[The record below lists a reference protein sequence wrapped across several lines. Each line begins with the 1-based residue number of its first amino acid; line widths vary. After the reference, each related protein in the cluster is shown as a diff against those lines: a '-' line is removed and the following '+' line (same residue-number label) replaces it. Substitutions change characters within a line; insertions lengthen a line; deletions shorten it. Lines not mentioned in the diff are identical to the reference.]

1 VVVGLH
7 EACDVEKSRHRGLH
21 RASAAD
27 RFMRWFAVACMLV
40 LTTFSPVMVAAA
52 APVATESMEAVVEAN
67 VVVHRAESI
76 EAYITV
82 HNTADVDQSIEVA
95 LASNHTGL
103 TFTGLPTEHELAANH
118 LRQITFTINA
128 SSDAPFTTHDLLL
141 QLTGTVDPSTPLEV
155 VMQVK
160 VAPYSNLSFGAE
172 GTSQFTV
179 DERVRTTVAVNMT
192 NGADILD
199 NVTFSLYSASG
210 WNWGWNMDVN
220 AQGHAYLN
228 LSSGELGYIYLW
240 VDVPAVVDGAPL
252 EGTGPRWTVSAVSG
266 IDNEAHIWNF
276 DLLMNQKRN
285 MSIDGVE
292 EQLSLAPGEDGRASV
307 TVRNTGNTPG
317 TVNLT
322 LLAVDAN
329 GQPISGMSSADRFNR
344 SGWTVAL
351 FGGLE
356 HVVLAPNESRTVEVG
371 IQAPNELS
379 GDFHVQFIGFSSG
392 APSLA
397 RTAMISATI
406 NRVSNASLLTDAM
419 GCTALNAQ
427 SMCNVTTSVTN
438 TGNAYDTLTLRVLG
452 VTDGFNITVNGTD
465 QAFFLP
471 GQTKSLGTLH
481 VEARSDLLAFTE
493 GTLSLE
499 VINDQGHTVS
509 QTNVSLRIAPLIRW
523 NLTVVEERVDARGQL
538 SIALEVRNDGNAADG
553 LLVQLQS
560 SHLIEMGLI
569 PPADAVWEEGV
580 ANPRSIELDAIPLGS
595 TFTLRAWADL
605 PQDQPTNGTVY
616 LNTTLRSRYTPEDA
630 FVHTS
635 TGDYLGTPWQS
646 SDESEE
652 GFNVGQAFALSV
664 AYLKAWSG
672 VLLALAFSV
681 GMVAAAVRARKR
693 RNEEQ
698 STLPYQKVNESADD
712 WMAKFNAAPASEAPP
727 SAPMPEAQP
736 MAAEAFEQAFRRQH
750 GHTAPSQ
757 APVNTA
763 LVSAAQL
770 VLEKRTDER
779 ELKRADDLLS
789 SLNRGE
795 TASPMMDL
803 PPPTPASPSSP
814 APAPST
820 PPSATVTTASHPT
833 PVVDDDLDF

>member
-1 VVVGLH
+1 
-7 EACDVEKSRHRGLH
+7 
-21 RASAAD
+21 
-27 RFMRWFAVACMLV
+27 MRWWVVACMLM
-40 LTTFSPVMVAAA
+40 LTTFSPAITVAAV
-52 APVATESMEAVVEAN
+52 PVVGENMEAVVETN
-67 VVVHRAESI
+67 VVVHRAETI
-76 EAYITV
+76 ETYITV
-82 HNTADVDQSIEVA
+82 HNTANEVQSIEVA

-103 TFTGLPTEHELAANH
+103 TFSGLPTEHELAANH
-118 LRQITFTINA
+118 LRQITFTIIA
-128 SSDAPFTTHDLLL
+128 TADAPFTTHELIL
-141 QLTGTVDPSTPLEV
+141 QLTGSVDPSTPLEV
-155 VMQVK
+155 VMRVK
-160 VAPYSNLSFGAE
+160 VAPYSNLSFGAQ

-192 NGADILD
+192 NGANIMD

-210 WNWGWNMDVN
+210 WNWGWDMDVN

-240 VDVPAVVDGAPL
+240 VDVPAVIDGAPL

-266 IDNEAHIWNF
+266 VDNEAHVWNF

-285 MSIDGVE
+285 MSIDDVE
-292 EQLSLAPGEDGRASV
+292 EQLVLAPGEDGRASV

-329 GQPISGMSSADRFNR
+329 GQPIPGMTSADRFNR

-356 HVVLAPNESRTVEVG
+356 HLVLAPNESRTVEVG

-379 GDFHVQFIGFSSG
+379 GSFHVRFIGFASG

-397 RTAMISATI
+397 RTATIAATI
-406 NRVSNASLLTDAM
+406 NRVPNASLLTDAM

-438 TGNAYDTLTLRVLG
+438 TGNAYDTLTLRVVG
-452 VTDGFNITVNGTD
+452 VTDGFNATVNGTD

-471 GQTKSLGTLH
+471 GQTKALGSIQ
-481 VEARSDLLAFTE
+481 VEAQGDLLAFTE
-493 GTLSLE
+493 GTLTLE
-499 VINDQGHTVS
+499 VINDQGQTIA

-538 SIALEVRNDGNAADG
+538 SIALEVRNDGNAEDG

-569 PPADAVWEEGV
+569 PPANAVWEEGV

-646 SDESEE
+646 SEESEE
-652 GFNVGQAFALSV
+652 GFNVAEAFALSL

-672 VLLALAFSV
+672 VLFALAFSV
-681 GMVAAAVRARKR
+681 GIVAAAIRARQR

-698 STLPYQKVNESADD
+698 SVLPYQKVSESADD
-712 WMAKFNAAPASEAPP
+712 WMAKFNATPATEATAPA
-727 SAPMPEAQP
+727 PMAEAQP

-750 GHTAPSQ
+750 GHTTPSQ
-757 APVNTA
+757 APVDTA

-779 ELKRADDLLS
+779 ELQRADDLLR

-795 TASPMMDL
+795 TATPMMDL
-803 PPPTPASPSSP
+803 PPPASPPPASNPPAPATSLSPSSNTATSP
-814 APAPST
+814 ARVA
-820 PPSATVTTASHPT
+820 
-833 PVVDDDLDF
+833 DDDLDF

>member
-1 VVVGLH
+1 MRWWAVTIMLMLTMFSPAMAVAAVPVVG
-7 EACDVEKSRHRGLH
+7 
-21 RASAAD
+21 
-27 RFMRWFAVACMLV
+27 
-40 LTTFSPVMVAAA
+40 
-52 APVATESMEAVVEAN
+52 ESMEAVVEAN
-67 VVVHRAESI
+67 VVVHRAETI
-76 EAYITV
+76 ETYITV
-82 HNTADVDQSIEVA
+82 HNTADEVQSIEVA

-103 TFTGLPTEHELAANH
+103 TFSGLPTEHELAANH
-118 LRQITFTINA
+118 LRQITFTIIA
-128 SSDAPFTTHDLLL
+128 SADAPFTTHELIF

-155 VMQVK
+155 VMRVK
-160 VAPYSNLSFGAE
+160 VAPYSNLSFGAQ

-179 DERVRTTVAVNMT
+179 DEQVRTTVAVNMT
-192 NGADILD
+192 NGANIID

-240 VDVPAVVDGAPL
+240 VDVPAVIDGAPL

-266 IDNEAHIWNF
+266 IDNEAHVWNF

-292 EQLSLAPGEDGRASV
+292 EQLVLAPGEDGRASV

-322 LLAVDAN
+322 LLAVDAD
-329 GQPISGMSSADRFNR
+329 GQPIPGMSSADRFNR

-356 HVVLAPNESRTVEVG
+356 HLVLAPNESRTVEVG

-379 GDFHVQFIGFSSG
+379 GAFHVQFIGFSSG

-397 RTAMISATI
+397 RTATIAATI
-406 NRVSNASLLTDAM
+406 DRVSNASLLTDSM

-427 SMCNVTTSVTN
+427 SMCTVTTSVTN
-438 TGNAYDTLTLRVLG
+438 TGNAYDTMTLRMVE
-452 VTDGFNITVNGTD
+452 VTDGFNATVNGTD

-471 GQTKSLGTLH
+471 GQTKALGSIQ
-481 VEARSDLLAFTE
+481 VEARGDVLAFTE
-493 GTLSLE
+493 GTLTLE
-499 VINDQGHTVS
+499 VINDQGQTVA

-538 SIALEVRNDGNAADG
+538 SIALEVRNDGNAEDG

-560 SHLIEMGLI
+560 SHLVEMGLI
-569 PPADAVWEEGV
+569 PPANAVWEEGV

-635 TGDYLGTPWQS
+635 TGDYLGTPWQPS
-646 SDESEE
+646 EESEE
-652 GFNVGQAFALSV
+652 GFNLGEAFALSL

-681 GMVAAAVRARKR
+681 GIVAAAIRARQR

-698 STLPYQKVNESADD
+698 STLPYQKVSESADD
-712 WMAKFNAAPASEAPP
+712 WMAKFNAAPSTDAPAPASV
-727 SAPMPEAQP
+727 PEAQP

-750 GHTAPSQ
+750 GHTAPPQ

-779 ELKRADDLLS
+779 ELQRADDLLR
-789 SLNRGE
+789 SLNKGE
-795 TASPMMDL
+795 TATPMMDL
-803 PPPTPASPSSP
+803 PTPSSPSQSSNSP
-814 APAPST
+814 APATSP
-820 PPSATVTTASHPT
+820 PPSSSKTATSPARVA
-833 PVVDDDLDF
+833 DDDLDF

>member
-1 VVVGLH
+1 
-7 EACDVEKSRHRGLH
+7 
-21 RASAAD
+21 
-27 RFMRWFAVACMLV
+27 MLM
-40 LTTFSPVMVAAA
+40 LTTFSPAIAVAAV
-52 APVATESMEAVVEAN
+52 PVVGENMEAVVETN
-67 VVVHRAESI
+67 VVVHRAETI
-76 EAYITV
+76 ETYITV
-82 HNTADVDQSIEVA
+82 HNTANEVQSIEVA

-103 TFTGLPTEHELAANH
+103 TFSGLPTEHELASNH
-118 LRQITFTINA
+118 LKQVTFTVIA
-128 SSDAPFTTHDLLL
+128 SADAPFTTHELIL

-160 VAPYSNLSFGAE
+160 VAPYSNLSFGAQ

-192 NGADILD
+192 NSANIID

-240 VDVPAVVDGAPL
+240 VDVPAVIDGAPL

-266 IDNEAHIWNF
+266 IDNEAHVWNF

-285 MSIDGVE
+285 MSIDDVK
-292 EQLSLAPGEDGRASV
+292 EQLVLAPGEDGRASV
-307 TVRNTGNTPG
+307 TVRNTGNTPA

-329 GQPISGMSSADRFNR
+329 GQPIPGMSSADRFNR

-356 HVVLAPNESRTVEVG
+356 HLVLAPNESRTVEVG

-379 GDFHVQFIGFSSG
+379 GAFHVQFIGFSSG

-397 RTAMISATI
+397 RTATIAATI

-427 SMCNVTTSVTN
+427 STCNVTTSVTN
-438 TGNAYDTLTLRVLG
+438 SGNAYDTLTLRVME
-452 VTDGFNITVNGTD
+452 VTDGFNTTVNGTD

-471 GQTKSLGTLH
+471 GQTKALGSIL
-481 VEARSDLLAFTE
+481 VEARGDLLAFTE
-493 GTLSLE
+493 GTLTLE
-499 VINDQGHTVS
+499 VINDQGQTIA
-509 QTNVSLRIAPLIRW
+509 QTNVSLRIAPLVRW

-538 SIALEVRNDGNAADG
+538 SIALEVRNDGNAEDG

-560 SHLIEMGLI
+560 SHLIEMGFI
-569 PPADAVWEEGV
+569 PPANAVWEEGV
-580 ANPRSIELDAIPLGS
+580 ENPRSIELDAIPLGS

-646 SDESEE
+646 SEESEA
-652 GFNVGQAFALSV
+652 GFNVGEAFALSL

-681 GMVAAAVRARKR
+681 GIVAAAIRARQR

-698 STLPYQKVNESADD
+698 ATLPYQKVSESADD
-712 WMAKFNAAPASEAPP
+712 WMAKFNAPPATEAAAPA
-727 SAPMPEAQP
+727 PMAEAQP
-736 MAAEAFEQAFRRQH
+736 MAAEDFEQAFRRQH

-779 ELKRADDLLS
+779 ELQRADDLLR

-795 TASPMMDL
+795 TARPMMDL
-803 PPPTPASPSSP
+803 PLTATPPPASNPP
-814 APAPST
+814 APATSP
-820 PPSATVTTASHPT
+820 PPSSNTATSPAQVA
-833 PVVDDDLDF
+833 DDDLDF

>member
-1 VVVGLH
+1 
-7 EACDVEKSRHRGLH
+7 
-21 RASAAD
+21 
-27 RFMRWFAVACMLV
+27 MRWWAVACMLM
-40 LTTFSPVMVAAA
+40 LTTFSPAIAVAAV
-52 APVATESMEAVVEAN
+52 PVVGENMEAVVETN
-67 VVVHRAESI
+67 VVVHRAETI
-76 EAYITV
+76 ETYITV
-82 HNTADVDQSIEVA
+82 HNTANEVQSIEVA

-103 TFTGLPTEHELAANH
+103 TFSGLPTEHELASNH
-118 LRQITFTINA
+118 LKQVTFTVIA
-128 SSDAPFTTHDLLL
+128 SADAPFTTHELIL

-155 VMQVK
+155 VMRVK
-160 VAPYSNLSFGAE
+160 VAPYSNLSFGAQ

-192 NGADILD
+192 NSANIID

-240 VDVPAVVDGAPL
+240 VDVPAVIDGAPL

-266 IDNEAHIWNF
+266 IDNEAHVWNF

-285 MSIDGVE
+285 MSIDDVK
-292 EQLSLAPGEDGRASV
+292 EQLVLAPGEDGRASV
-307 TVRNTGNTPG
+307 TVRNTGNTPA

-329 GQPISGMSSADRFNR
+329 GQPIPGMSSADRFNR

-356 HVVLAPNESRTVEVG
+356 HLVLAPNESRTVEVG

-379 GDFHVQFIGFSSG
+379 GAFHVQFIGFSSG

-397 RTAMISATI
+397 RTATIAATI

-427 SMCNVTTSVTN
+427 STCNVTTSVTN
-438 TGNAYDTLTLRVLG
+438 SGNAYDTLTLRVME
-452 VTDGFNITVNGTD
+452 VTDGFNTTVNGTD

-471 GQTKSLGTLH
+471 GQTKALGSIL
-481 VEARSDLLAFTE
+481 VEARGDLLAFTE
-493 GTLSLE
+493 GTLTLE
-499 VINDQGHTVS
+499 VINDQGQTIA
-509 QTNVSLRIAPLIRW
+509 QTNVSLRIAPLVRW

-538 SIALEVRNDGNAADG
+538 SIALEVRNDGNAEDG

-560 SHLIEMGLI
+560 SHLIEMGFI
-569 PPADAVWEEGV
+569 PPANAVWEEGV
-580 ANPRSIELDAIPLGS
+580 ENPRSIELDAIPLGS

-646 SDESEE
+646 SEESEA
-652 GFNVGQAFALSV
+652 GFNVGEAFALSL

-681 GMVAAAVRARKR
+681 GIVAAAIRARQR

-698 STLPYQKVNESADD
+698 ATLPYQKVSESADD
-712 WMAKFNAAPASEAPP
+712 WMAKFNAPPATEAAAPA
-727 SAPMPEAQP
+727 PMAEAQP
-736 MAAEAFEQAFRRQH
+736 MAAEDFEQAFRRQH

-779 ELKRADDLLS
+779 ELQRADDLLR

-795 TASPMMDL
+795 TARPMMDL
-803 PPPTPASPSSP
+803 PLTATPPPASNPP
-814 APAPST
+814 APATSSPLSSNT
-820 PPSATVTTASHPT
+820 ATSPAQVA
-833 PVVDDDLDF
+833 DDDLDF

>member
-1 VVVGLH
+1 
-7 EACDVEKSRHRGLH
+7 
-21 RASAAD
+21 
-27 RFMRWFAVACMLV
+27 MRWWAVACMLV
-40 LTTFSPVMVAAA
+40 LTTFSPAITAAA
-52 APVATESMEAVVEAN
+52 VPVATETMEAVAEAN
-67 VVVHRAESI
+67 VVVHRTESI
-76 EAYITV
+76 GAYITV
-82 HNTADVDQSIEVA
+82 HNTADEEQSIEVA

-103 TFTGLPTEHELAANH
+103 TFTGLPTEHELAANQ
-118 LRQITFTINA
+118 LRQITFTIIA
-128 SSDAPFTTHDLLL
+128 SDEAPFTTHDLIFE
-141 QLTGTVDPSTPLEV
+141 LTGSVDPSTPLEV
-155 VMQVK
+155 VMRVK

-192 NGADILD
+192 NGADMVD

-240 VDVPAVVDGAPL
+240 VDVPAVIDGAPL
-252 EGTGPRWTVSAVSG
+252 EGTGPRWTVTAVSG
-266 IDNEAHIWNF
+266 IDNEAHVWNF

-285 MSIDGVE
+285 MSIDDVE
-292 EQLSLAPGEDGRASV
+292 EQLVLAPGENGRASV
-307 TVRNTGNTPG
+307 TVRNTGNAPG

-329 GQPISGMSSADRFNR
+329 GQSIPGMRSADRFNM

-356 HVVLAPNESRTVEVG
+356 YLVLAPNESRTVEVG

-379 GDFHVQFIGFSSG
+379 GNFHVQFIGFSSG

-397 RTAMISATI
+397 RTAMIAATI
-406 NRVSNASLLTDAM
+406 NRVSNASLLTDAT

-438 TGNAYDTLTLRVLG
+438 TGNAYDTLTLRVVE
-452 VTDGFNITVNGTD
+452 VTDGFNATVNGTD

-471 GQTKSLGTLH
+471 GQTKPLGSVH
-481 VEARSDLLAFTE
+481 VEARNDLLAFTE
-493 GTLSLE
+493 GTLSLA
-499 VINDQGHTVS
+499 VINDQGHTVT

-538 SIALEVRNDGNAADG
+538 SIALEVRNDGNAEDG

-569 PPADAVWEEGV
+569 PPANAIWEEGI

-646 SDESEE
+646 SEESGD
-652 GFNVGQAFALSV
+652 GFNVGQAFALSL

-672 VLLALAFSV
+672 VLLALAFSI
-681 GMVAAAVRARKR
+681 GIVAAAVRARQR

-698 STLPYQKVNESADD
+698 STLPYQEVKESADD
-712 WMAKFNAAPASEAPP
+712 WMAKFNMPQASEAPP
-727 SAPMPEAQP
+727 PAPIPEAQP

-750 GHTAPSQ
+750 GHTTPSQ
-757 APVNTA
+757 EPVNTD

-779 ELKRADDLLS
+779 ELQRADDLLQ

-803 PPPTPASPSSP
+803 PPPTTAPPSPTTPVPSASPS
-814 APAPST
+814 T
-820 PPSATVTTASHPT
+820 SANVASHPG
-833 PVVDDDLDF
+833 PVANDDLDF

>member
-1 VVVGLH
+1 
-7 EACDVEKSRHRGLH
+7 
-21 RASAAD
+21 
-27 RFMRWFAVACMLV
+27 MRWWAVACMLM
-40 LTTFSPVMVAAA
+40 LTTFSPAIAVAAV
-52 APVATESMEAVVEAN
+52 PVVGENMEAVVETN
-67 VVVHRAESI
+67 VVVHRAETI
-76 EAYITV
+76 ETYITV
-82 HNTADVDQSIEVA
+82 HNTANEVQSIEVA

-103 TFTGLPTEHELAANH
+103 TFSGLPTEHELASNH
-118 LRQITFTINA
+118 LKQVTFTVIA
-128 SSDAPFTTHDLLL
+128 SADAPFTTHELIL

-155 VMQVK
+155 VMRVK
-160 VAPYSNLSFGAE
+160 VAPYSNLSFGAQ

-192 NGADILD
+192 NSANIID

-240 VDVPAVVDGAPL
+240 VDVPAVIDGAPL

-266 IDNEAHIWNF
+266 IDNEAHVWNF

-285 MSIDGVE
+285 MSIDDVK
-292 EQLSLAPGEDGRASV
+292 EQLVLAPGEDGRASV
-307 TVRNTGNTPG
+307 TVRNTGNTPA

-329 GQPISGMSSADRFNR
+329 GQPIPGMSSADRFNR

-356 HVVLAPNESRTVEVG
+356 HLVLAPNESRTVEVG

-379 GDFHVQFIGFSSG
+379 GAFHVQFIGFSSG

-397 RTAMISATI
+397 RTATIAATI

-427 SMCNVTTSVTN
+427 STCNVTTSVTN
-438 TGNAYDTLTLRVLG
+438 SGNAYDTLTLRVME
-452 VTDGFNITVNGTD
+452 VTDGFNTTVNGTD

-471 GQTKSLGTLH
+471 GQTKALGSIL
-481 VEARSDLLAFTE
+481 VEARGDLLAFTE
-493 GTLSLE
+493 GTLTLE
-499 VINDQGHTVS
+499 VINDQGQTIA
-509 QTNVSLRIAPLIRW
+509 QTNVSLRIAPLVRW

-538 SIALEVRNDGNAADG
+538 SIALEVRNDGNAEDG

-560 SHLIEMGLI
+560 SHLIEMGFI
-569 PPADAVWEEGV
+569 PPANAVWEEGV
-580 ANPRSIELDAIPLGS
+580 ENPRSIELDAIPLGS

-646 SDESEE
+646 SEESEA
-652 GFNVGQAFALSV
+652 GFNVGEAFALSL

-681 GMVAAAVRARKR
+681 GIVAAAIRARQR

-698 STLPYQKVNESADD
+698 ATLPYQKVSESADD
-712 WMAKFNAAPASEAPP
+712 WMAKFNAPPATEAAAPA
-727 SAPMPEAQP
+727 PMAEAQP
-736 MAAEAFEQAFRRQH
+736 MAAEDFEQAFRRQH

-779 ELKRADDLLS
+779 ELQRADDLLR

-795 TASPMMDL
+795 TARPMMDL
-803 PPPTPASPSSP
+803 PLTATPPPASNPP
-814 APAPST
+814 APATSP
-820 PPSATVTTASHPT
+820 PPSSNTATSPAQVA
-833 PVVDDDLDF
+833 DDDLDF

>member
-1 VVVGLH
+1 
-7 EACDVEKSRHRGLH
+7 
-21 RASAAD
+21 
-27 RFMRWFAVACMLV
+27 MRWWAVACMLM
-40 LTTFSPVMVAAA
+40 LTTFSPAIAVAAV
-52 APVATESMEAVVEAN
+52 PVVGENMEAVVETN
-67 VVVHRAESI
+67 VVVHRAETI
-76 EAYITV
+76 ETYITV
-82 HNTADVDQSIEVA
+82 HNTANEVQSIEVA

-103 TFTGLPTEHELAANH
+103 TFSGLPTEHELASNH
-118 LRQITFTINA
+118 LKQVTFTVIA
-128 SSDAPFTTHDLLL
+128 SADAPFTTHELIL

-160 VAPYSNLSFGAE
+160 VAPYSNLSFGAQ

-192 NGADILD
+192 NSANIID

-240 VDVPAVVDGAPL
+240 VDVPAVIDGAPL

-266 IDNEAHIWNF
+266 IDNEAHVWNF

-285 MSIDGVE
+285 MSIDDVK
-292 EQLSLAPGEDGRASV
+292 EQLVLAPGEDGRASV
-307 TVRNTGNTPG
+307 TVRNTGNTPA

-329 GQPISGMSSADRFNR
+329 GQPIPGMSSADRFNR

-356 HVVLAPNESRTVEVG
+356 HLVLAPNESRTVEVG

-379 GDFHVQFIGFSSG
+379 GAFHVQFIGFSSG

-397 RTAMISATI
+397 RTATIAATI

-427 SMCNVTTSVTN
+427 STCNVTTSVTN
-438 TGNAYDTLTLRVLG
+438 SGNAYDTLTLRVME
-452 VTDGFNITVNGTD
+452 VTDGFNTTVNGTD

-471 GQTKSLGTLH
+471 GQTKALGSIL
-481 VEARSDLLAFTE
+481 VEARGDLLAFTE
-493 GTLSLE
+493 GTLTLE
-499 VINDQGHTVS
+499 VINDQGQTIA
-509 QTNVSLRIAPLIRW
+509 QTNVSLRIAPLVRW

-538 SIALEVRNDGNAADG
+538 SIALEVRNDGNAEDG

-560 SHLIEMGLI
+560 SHLIEMGFI
-569 PPADAVWEEGV
+569 PPANAVWEEGV
-580 ANPRSIELDAIPLGS
+580 ENPRSIELDAIPLGS

-646 SDESEE
+646 SEESEA
-652 GFNVGQAFALSV
+652 GFNVGEAFALSL

-681 GMVAAAVRARKR
+681 GIVAAAIRARQR

-698 STLPYQKVNESADD
+698 ATLPYQKVSESADD
-712 WMAKFNAAPASEAPP
+712 WMAKFNAPPATEAAAPA
-727 SAPMPEAQP
+727 PMAEAQP
-736 MAAEAFEQAFRRQH
+736 MAAEDFEQAFRRQH

-779 ELKRADDLLS
+779 ELQRADDLLR

-795 TASPMMDL
+795 TARPMMDL
-803 PPPTPASPSSP
+803 PLTATPPPASNPP
-814 APAPST
+814 APATSP
-820 PPSATVTTASHPT
+820 PPSSNTATSPAQVA
-833 PVVDDDLDF
+833 DDDLDF

>member
-1 VVVGLH
+1 
-7 EACDVEKSRHRGLH
+7 
-21 RASAAD
+21 
-27 RFMRWFAVACMLV
+27 MRWWAVAIMLM
-40 LTTFSPVMVAAA
+40 LTTFSPALTVAAE
-52 APVATESMEAVVEAN
+52 PVVGEHMEAVVETN
-67 VVVHRAESI
+67 VVVHRAETI
-76 EAYITV
+76 ETYITV
-82 HNTADVDQSIEVA
+82 HNTANEVQSIEVT

-103 TFTGLPTEHELAANH
+103 TFSGLPAEQELAANH
-118 LRQITFTINA
+118 LRQVTFSITATA
-128 SSDAPFTTHDLLL
+128 DAPFTTHELIL
-141 QLTGTVDPSTPLEV
+141 QLTGTVDPSTPIEV
-155 VMQVK
+155 VMRVK
-160 VAPYSNLSFGAE
+160 VAPYSNLSFGAQ

-192 NGADILD
+192 NGANIMD

-240 VDVPAVVDGAPL
+240 VDVPAVIDGLPL

-266 IDNEAHIWNF
+266 IDNQAHVWNF

-285 MSIDGVE
+285 MSIDDVE
-292 EQLSLAPGEDGRASV
+292 EQLVLAPGEDGRASV

-329 GQPISGMSSADRFNR
+329 GQPIPGMSSADRFNM

-356 HVVLAPNESRTVEVG
+356 HLVLAPNQSRTVEVG

-379 GDFHVQFIGFSSG
+379 GAFHVQFIGFSSG

-397 RTAMISATI
+397 RTATIAATI
-406 NRVSNASLLTDAM
+406 NRVSNASLLTNTM

-438 TGNAYDTLTLRVLG
+438 TGNAYDTLTLRVLE
-452 VTDGFNITVNGTD
+452 VTDGFNATVIGTD

-471 GQTKSLGTLH
+471 GQTKALGSIQ
-481 VEARSDLLAFTE
+481 VEARGDLLAFTE

-499 VINDQGHTVS
+499 VINDQG
-509 QTNVSLRIAPLIRW
+509 QTIAQNNVSLRIAPLIRW

-538 SIALEVRNDGNAADG
+538 SIALEVRNDGNAEDG

-560 SHLIEMGLI
+560 SHLVEMGLI
-569 PPADAVWEEGV
+569 PPANAVWEEGV
-580 ANPRSIELDAIPLGS
+580 TNPRSIELDAIPLGS

-646 SDESEE
+646 PEESEK
-652 GFNVGQAFALSV
+652 GFNVGQAFALSL

-681 GMVAAAVRARKR
+681 GIVAAAVRARQR

-698 STLPYQKVNESADD
+698 STLPYQKVSESADD
-712 WMAKFNAAPASEAPP
+712 WMAKFNAVPSTEAPP
-727 SAPMPEAQP
+727 PPSTPEAQP

-750 GHTAPSQ
+750 GHTAPPQ
-757 APVNTA
+757 APVNAA

-779 ELKRADDLLS
+779 ELQRADDLLR

-795 TASPMMDL
+795 TATPMMDL
-803 PPPTPASPSSP
+803 PPPASSQQSSNPPAPVTSPPPPSNTATSP
-814 APAPST
+814 ARVA
-820 PPSATVTTASHPT
+820 
-833 PVVDDDLDF
+833 DDDLDF